1 MCARKGIGMDTIVLL
16 IRSPEL
22 RQGLADRLGQRYKV
36 MVARGKRP
44 LQETF
49 DLAILD
55 EATLKRLHKAIQ
67 ERRTAEPTRFLPFL
81 LVTTSDAPDG
91 TAAHLGQTI
100 DEWLAWPTDEVA
112 LHTRVQHLLRTR
124 HVTCDLE
131 AARQQVQQLSLS
143 EERHRALA
151 ALVSGYAYAHR
162 LEADGT
168 IIREWVTPEG
178 YCRVTGYDERDLPT
192 LDDPSARGR
201 LIHPQDLPIWQRR
214 IENIRAGQPDASEF
228 RIVTKGGEVR
238 WVRAVGRPE
247 FDAAQQRVT
256 RFIGATQDITER
268 KHAEEELK
276 VQQAYLDQL
285 FENAPE
291 GIVLLDTDDRV
302 LRVNGEFTRMFGYT
316 PADAINRPINELVVP
331 DDRRDEGWELTYK
344 LTHGQGVHTETVRR
358 HKDGRRLHVSI
369 VGAPVRIGSG
379 QIAVYAIYRDITER
393 KTAEEALHQSQQ
405 QYHDLVESTH
415 DLIQSVA
422 PDGRFLFV
430 NQAWLQTLGYTQA
443 QLPSLRIAD
452 IVHPRSLSH
461 WNGVRARVLAEET
474 GQYLQATLVARDG
487 RSILVEGTLIGR
499 HDDGNLVALHGFFRD
514 ITERVRLQEQL
525 IERERLAALGRITG
539 AIAHELGTPLNSVL
553 GYTQLLANAGISEE
567 ARRRLKIIESQVQ
580 RMTEIIK
587 HYLSRTR
594 GAPHTYRPVNLNELV
609 LETLVQLEIRC
620 QQRHVHVMTEL
631 SESLPVLNA
640 DGTALQRVLIN
651 LLNNALDAMEAGGTI
666 TVTTGMTEPPESP
679 RRGIVAK
686 ITDTGAGIPAELL
699 PKVFNLFVT
708 TKSEARGTGLG
719 LAISQE
725 IIRAHGG
732 SIDISSQVGEGT
744 CVRIVLPTEEPS
756 P

>member
-1 MCARKGIGMDTIVLL
+1 MDTIVLL

-679 RRGIVAK
+679 RRGIVVK

>member
-178 YCRVTGYDERDLPT
+178 YRRVTGYDERDLPT

-679 RRGIVAK
+679 RRGIVVK

>member
-679 RRGIVAK
+679 RRGIVVK

>member
-1 MCARKGIGMDTIVLL
+1 MDAIVFL
-16 IRSPEL
+16 IESQEL
-22 RQGLADRLGQRYKV
+22 RQHLKDCLRQRYEV
-36 MVARGKRP
+36 IGATGNRALRG
-44 LQETF
+44 TF
-49 DLAILD
+49 DLAVLD
-55 EATLKRLHKAIQ
+55 GATLKRLHKAIQ
-67 ERRTAEPTRFLPFL
+67 ERRKIESPQFLPFL
-81 LVTTSDAPDG
+81 LVTTSDAHDLI
-91 TAAHLGQTI
+91 AAHLGQMI
-100 DEWLAWPTDEVA
+100 DELLVWPTDQVV
-112 LHTRVQHLLRTR
+112 LQMRVQNLLQARHLTR
-124 HVTCDLE
+124 DLA

-151 ALVSGYAYAHR
+151 ELVSGYSYAHR
-162 LEADGT
+162 LEPDGT
-168 IIREWVTPEG
+168 IIREWVTPEA
-178 YCRVTGYDERDLPT
+178 YCRVTGYNEHDLPT

-201 LIHPQDLPIWQRR
+201 LIYPHDLPIWQQR
-214 IENIRAGQPDASEF
+214 IQNIRSGQPDASEF
-228 RIVTKGGEVR
+228 RIVTKSGEVR

-247 FDAAQQRVT
+247 FDASQQRVA

-276 VQQAYLDQL
+276 IQQAYLDQL

-291 GIVLLDTDDRV
+291 GIVLLDTEDRV

-316 PADAINRPINELVVP
+316 PADAVNRPINELIVP
-331 DDRRDEGWELTYK
+331 DDRLDEGWELTYK
-344 LTHGQGVHTETVRR
+344 VTHGQGVHTETVRR
-358 HKDGRRLHVSI
+358 HKDGSRLHVSV
-369 VGAPVRIGSG
+369 VGTPIRIGSG

-393 KTAEEALHQSQQ
+393 KMAEEALHQSQQ
-405 QYHDLVESTH
+405 QYHHLLESTH

-430 NQAWLQTLGYTQA
+430 NQAWLKTLGYAQA

-452 IVHPRSLSH
+452 IIHPRSLSH
-461 WNGVRARVLAEET
+461 WSGVCTRVLAEEA
-474 GQYLQATLVARDG
+474 GQYLQATLVAQDG

-499 HDDGNLVALHGFFRD
+499 RVDGNLVALHGFFRD

-553 GYTQLLANAGISEE
+553 GYTQLLANADISED

-580 RMTEIIK
+580 RMAEIIK

-594 GAPHTYRPVNLNELV
+594 GAPHTHRPIDLNELV
-609 LETLVQLEIRC
+609 LETLVQLEIRF
-620 QQRHVHVMTEL
+620 QQSHVHVMTEL

-640 DGTALQRVLIN
+640 DGTALQRVMVN
-651 LLNNALDAMEAGGTI
+651 LLNNAIDAMETGGTI
-666 TVTTGMTEPPESP
+666 TVTTELTEPPESL
-679 RRGIVAK
+679 RRGMVVE

-719 LAISQE
+719 LAICQE

-732 SIDISSQVGEGT
+732 SIHISSQVGAGT
-744 CVRIVLPTEEPS
+744 CVRILLPIEEP
-756 P
+756 PP